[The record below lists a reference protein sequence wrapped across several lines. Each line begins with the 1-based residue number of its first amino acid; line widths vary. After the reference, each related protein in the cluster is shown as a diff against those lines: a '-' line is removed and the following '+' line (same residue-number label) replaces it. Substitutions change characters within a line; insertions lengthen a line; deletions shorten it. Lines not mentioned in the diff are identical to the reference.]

1 MVRGLMSKVD
11 IIREAIVFHKL
22 AGHTEI
28 VKMLTEELDKTPTC
42 WLSED
47 LDEIEDED
55 LEE

>member
-42 WLSED
+42 WLRED
-47 LDEIEDED
+47 DDYEDEE
-55 LEE
+55 LE